1 MRYFSSI
8 AASACGLLASFATAQ
23 TVVEIPAPTVP
34 TSFID
39 MDVVGPA
46 GPTTLAAINA
56 GGVPS
61 PAGIANLTLTPSS
74 AANPGIYNTLP
85 SCVRGLGLDYPGGT
99 GLVLV
104 DAPSGQFTSFNAR
117 IDLGGQSTQFGV
129 GIGDWVSTMVLE
141 FYSGPTLLT
150 SFTSSS
156 YSTCNRKVFQMS
168 GGTFDRVDLR
178 ASTTGG
184 NWVITELVVEPG
196 CAGSY
201 SIAGTGCNDAGG
213 QPIAISVTGCPD
225 LADVF
230 GISVR
235 SPGASAS
242 AVGILIMG
250 TSNTNWLGIVLPLD
264 LGLFGATGCS
274 IYTSHELLLG
284 PFAFVSG
291 SFGISATIP
300 SDPTLRLAP
309 SYWQGYEVDAG
320 INGLGLGTSN
330 YLSVQIR

>member
-1 MRYFSSI
+1 M
-8 AASACGLLASFATAQ
+8 AASACVLVASFAAAQ
-23 TVVEIPAPTVP
+23 TIAEIPAPTVP

-56 GGVPS
+56 AGVPS
-61 PAGIANLTLTPSS
+61 PAGLANITLSPST

-85 SCVRGLGLDYPGGT
+85 SCVRGLGLDYPSGV

-104 DAPSGQFTSFNAR
+104 DAPSGQFTSFHAR
-117 IDLGGQSTQFGV
+117 IDLGGQSTEFGV
-129 GIGDWVSTMVLE
+129 GIGDWVSTLVLE
-141 FYSGPTLLT
+141 FYSGSTLLT

-156 YSTCNRKVFQMS
+156 YSTCNRKIFQMR
-168 GGTFDRVDLR
+168 GGIFDRVDIR
-178 ASTTGG
+178 ASSAAG

-201 SIAGTGCNDAGG
+201 AIAGTGCRDVGG

-225 LADVF
+225 LRDAF

-264 LGLFGATGCS
+264 LGIFGATGCS
-274 IYTSHELLLG
+274 IYASHELLLG
-284 PFAFVSG
+284 PFAFASG
-291 SFGISATIP
+291 SIGISVTIP
-300 SDPTLRLAP
+300 NDPTLRFAP
-309 SYWQGYEVDAG
+309 TYWQGYEIDAG
-320 INGLGLGTSN
+320 INGLGLGTSDF
-330 YLSVQIR
+330 LSVQIR